1 MRIFTLIIVVLS
13 LLAILEFTSV
23 IPSTSFSILNS
34 FSQIAAFIKSLNIE
48 SYYIIVPNISI
59 TLPGIITTLIILFVV
74 GYISERFKNLEKE
87 NKILSKELSKLENH
101 VSTIKRSDD
110 VDNDASGKQS
120 DFKEIATEIR
130 NFLSKLAES
139 VNANSPVPI
148 RSKKI
153 RRTLTPSSSSD
164 SAIATDEPSVTQK
177 EEILDLDGGVLDSG
191 TTRDDKY
198 VTENV
203 EEFDDASLQ
212 DEVSSIDLARA
223 LIESGEKDKAKEILI
238 TIIKTGSPDDAHE
251 ARILNLQIS

>member
-1 MRIFTLIIVVLS
+1 MRVFTLIIVVLS

-101 VSTIKRSDD
+101 VSTLKRSDD

-153 RRTLTPSSSSD
+153 RRTLAPSSCSD
-164 SAIATDEPSVTQK
+164 SAIATDEPSVTEK

-191 TTRDDKY
+191 TTGDKY